1 MREWPVAAPQLWL
14 ACTHSISGPSLAG
27 LDFPTT
33 LRWWVFSPHLEGNC
47 SQAVAGG
54 GGGGGG
60 GECIIP
66 LFSSAEHTGRLSQ
79 GWWAGTSPLRGD

>member
-14 ACTHSISGPSLAG
+14 ACAHSISGPSLAG

-33 LRWWVFSPHLEGNC
+33 LCRWVFSPHLEGNC
-47 SQAVAGG
+47 SQAVARGG
-54 GGGGGG
+54 GGGGGALFPSF
-60 GECIIP
+60 P
-66 LFSSAEHTGRLSQ
+66 LLSTRGRLSQ